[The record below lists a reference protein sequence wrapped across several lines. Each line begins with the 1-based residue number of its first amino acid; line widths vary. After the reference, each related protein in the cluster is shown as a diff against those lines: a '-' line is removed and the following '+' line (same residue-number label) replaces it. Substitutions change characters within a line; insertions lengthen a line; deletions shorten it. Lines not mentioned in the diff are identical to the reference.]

1 MDNLELN
8 YNISVNYD
16 NNRKL
21 KDIIEEQ
28 FLLFLKDKYLKKK
41 NNVNDFDKDKKS
53 DIMQVSSNLAH
64 INRMGGINESI

>member
-1 MDNLELN
+1 MENLELN

-21 KDIIEEQ
+21 EDIIKEQ
-28 FLLFLKDKYLKKK
+28 FLLFLRGKYLNKK
-41 NNVNDFDKDKKS
+41 NNSNDFDNDKKS

-64 INRMGGINESI
+64 INRIGGINESL